1 VAKTKFTFLTALA
14 SPAAIAGFFCV
25 LLLYGCQAAS
35 PEEVTLKFWQDLAQ
49 GQLDSAKKQAT
60 IDTQTIV
67 NINAID
73 KHSPIN
79 IGELVADELNA
90 SVTTTINRNNKPVTF
105 NTVLLKEDDGWKV
118 DFQQT
123 HTNIA
128 MVPFEG
134 IAKSLQDIGDTFT
147 NQLEQQIPL
156 IEKEVESLGNELK
169 GEIEKF
175 GETLKKPNPPAKP
188 KSHSGAI

>member
-1 VAKTKFTFLTALA
+1 V
-14 SPAAIAGFFCV
+14 
-25 LLLYGCQAAS
+25 
-35 PEEVTLKFWQDLAQ
+35 
-49 GQLDSAKKQAT
+49 
-60 IDTQTIV
+60 
-67 NINAID
+67 
-73 KHSPIN
+73 
-79 IGELVADELNA
+79 VADELNA

-105 NTVLLKEDDGWKV
+105 NTVLLKENDGWKV

-188 KSHSGAI
+188 KNHTGAI